1 MAWQAIHR
9 HKSKHTRTQKRL
21 IFEEQTVILT
31 TIYVYSTDKYSWL
44 DEFNGFLVFY
54 LLCERVNCNQKER
67 RKDNEARELIL
78 REERIS
84 PAMFLRQ
91 AGNFWE

>member
-1 MAWQAIHR
+1 MDTYRRINQNA
-9 HKSKHTRTQKRL
+9 RTQKRL

-78 REERIS
+78 EKRIS

-91 AGNFWE
+91 AGNFW